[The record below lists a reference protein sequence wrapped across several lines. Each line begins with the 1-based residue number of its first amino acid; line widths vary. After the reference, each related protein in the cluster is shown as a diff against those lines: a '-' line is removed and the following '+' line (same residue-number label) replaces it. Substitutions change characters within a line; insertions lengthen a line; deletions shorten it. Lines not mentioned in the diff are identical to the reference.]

1 MYSGVCIVGLHS
13 WTAGKDRRP
22 PTRTIHTP
30 SALLPLTAQVSL
42 LRTHKRLYKWG
53 VGDGGG
59 REGRKEEGGHCQ
71 MEFEKPQR
79 KAAML
84 GGDVGK
90 IPLLFGK
97 SRVLLSLLECIR
109 IPSRV
114 AKRVDHSYY
123 SRDYESESRV
133 TMREQRA

>member
-1 MYSGVCIVGLHS
+1 MGC
-13 WTAGKDRRP
+13 
-22 PTRTIHTP
+22 
-30 SALLPLTAQVSL
+30 
-42 LRTHKRLYKWG
+42 
-53 VGDGGG
+53 GG
-59 REGRKEEGGHCQ
+59 REGGKEGRKEGGHCQ

-114 AKRVDHSYY
+114 AIKEWITVTIPATTKA
-123 SRDYESESRV
+123 SRG
-133 TMREQRA
+133 

>member
-1 MYSGVCIVGLHS
+1 
-13 WTAGKDRRP
+13 
-22 PTRTIHTP
+22 
-30 SALLPLTAQVSL
+30 
-42 LRTHKRLYKWG
+42 
-53 VGDGGG
+53 
-59 REGRKEEGGHCQ
+59 

-97 SRVLLSLLECIR
+97 SRVLLLLLLLECIR

>member
-13 WTAGKDRRP
+13 WTAGKDQRP

-53 VGDGGG
+53 VGGGEG
-59 REGRKEEGGHCQ
+59 GKEGRKEGGHCQ

-84 GGDVGK
+84 GGDAGK